1 MREIIWLRLRKLR
14 FLRKL
19 YDVPIAREPLKT
31 LSLLLLPHQGRRRL
45 RIRTGPG
52 EGLLFELNPRWE
64 THLWEGEHELM
75 AQRAVLDKLKS
86 GAVFYDVG
94 AGFGLYSLMAARA
107 GARVFA
113 FEPDVQNAESILRCA
128 KWNSLEGKVEII
140 RLAVLSKSGHTD
152 LEPADHERG
161 HGNAHVL
168 ESAGAEQLTITVPC
182 TSLDDFA
189 RLHPLP
195 DVIKID
201 VEGSESQ
208 VLKGSD
214 ELLRRSQPEVIC
226 EVHDAQNASFVQ
238 EWLRARGYRLRW
250 VDHTECFP
258 KQLIATPE

>member
-1 MREIIWLRLRKLR
+1 MREVIWLRLRKSRLLR
-14 FLRKL
+14 EL
-19 YDVPIAREPLKT
+19 YHLPKARGLLKT
-31 LSLLLLPHQGRRRL
+31 LSLLLVPNHGTRRL

-94 AGFGLYSLMAARA
+94 AGFGLYSLMAARV

-113 FEPDVQNAESILRCA
+113 FEPDERNVQSLLRCA
-128 KWNSLEGKVEII
+128 KWNSLEGRVEII
-140 RLAVLSKSGHTD
+140 RLAVLSKSGD
-152 LEPADHERG
+152 AELEPAGHDRG

-168 ESAGAEQLTITVPC
+168 DKAGAGQLTVRISC

-189 RLHPLP
+189 RLNPLP

-201 VEGSESQ
+201 VEGSESE
-208 VLKGSD
+208 VLRGST
-214 ELLRRSQPEVIC
+214 ELMGRSRPEVIC
-226 EVHDAQNASFVQ
+226 EVHDAQNAVFVQ
-238 EWLRARGYRLRW
+238 AWLKARGYKLRW
-250 VDHTECFP
+250 IDHADLFP